1 MLIRH
6 TATRE
11 LSVDDRTGIIGG
23 SSVGALLELNGYGTE
38 FEVYLDYIGKKP
50 EPDEK
55 TRWTFKRGHILEKAN
70 AEMFTALTGFELTEP
85 QEAYYDPDHPYL
97 ILHPDREFT
106 DPKTGD
112 KYALECKMASV
123 HAFRHSWGEM
133 DELVTAPL
141 LDPSI
146 QVYRGDENSLIEQ
159 YYAQTQWYYAL
170 ADYKGVFLARLTDND
185 IVIYYVEPD
194 EDVQK
199 ALYNTA
205 IRFHDKVESG
215 WEPAPVN
222 TVQAKTAHPNSEEN
236 SEISA
241 DSDIRNKMERL
252 AEIRTEKKDLE
263 AEEEIIKTEVMDY
276 MKEKEVLLS
285 ADGEKLAT
293 WKTVRRSTFDSTRF
307 KQDYPHLY
315 EVYQT
320 KSETRPFRF
329 AM

>member
-1 MLIRH
+1 MNQYYEIKAVHHDAILLFRVGDFYETFGEDAIKASGILGI
-6 TATRE
+6 TLTRRANGAASYVE
-11 LSVDDRTGIIGG
+11 LAGFPYHAIDSYLPKLVRAGERVAICEQ
-23 SSVGALLELNGYGTE
+23 LE
-38 FEVYLDYIGKKP
+38 
-50 EPDEK
+50 
-55 TRWTFKRGHILEKAN
+55 
-70 AEMFTALTGFELTEP
+70 
-85 QEAYYDPDHPYL
+85 
-97 ILHPDREFT
+97 
-106 DPKTGD
+106 DPKQAKGLVKRDVIRVITPGTLIEGGM
-112 KYALECKMASV
+112 LEDAKNKKKIDEE
-123 HAFRHSWGEM
+123 RWGEM

-241 DSDIRNKMERL
+241 DSDIRGKMERL